1 MGLPKREVGVGAR
14 TVAGSAGCS
23 TGWDG
28 VEEDRDV
35 SWPYATLSRSTDTA
49 SRRPLIF
56 RTKCFSAVSYTIL
69 TPMIKSAAH
78 FVYAMCYHC
87 YIHVPVFTHRLDI
100 PHLRFYIGYV
110 PVFLHMRSV

>member
-35 SWPYATLSRSTDTA
+35 SWP
-49 SRRPLIF
+49 
-56 RTKCFSAVSYTIL
+56 
-69 TPMIKSAAH
+69 
-78 FVYAMCYHC
+78 
-87 YIHVPVFTHRLDI
+87 
-100 PHLRFYIGYV
+100 
-110 PVFLHMRSV
+110 